1 MAIVKY
7 TAEEMDLLP
16 DTTDWEYLRN
26 MKDEDI
32 DTSDPDAPDLG
43 DLIDKGLVYEVP
55 NPMREMWLK
64 SIDI

>member
-43 DLIDKGLVYEVP
+43 DLLEKGLAVIVSTP
-55 NPMREMWLK
+55 KTRMQLNTKL
-64 SIDI
+64 